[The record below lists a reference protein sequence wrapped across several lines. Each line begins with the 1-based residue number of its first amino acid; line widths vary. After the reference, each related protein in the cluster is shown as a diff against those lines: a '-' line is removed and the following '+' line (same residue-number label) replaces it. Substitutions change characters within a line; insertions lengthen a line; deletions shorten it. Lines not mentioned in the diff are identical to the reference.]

1 MRAACTLRRRRV
13 NLDAAPERWLQRTSH
28 SEAVPPASEAPPP
41 RPSADTRLGRRR
53 SSHLPCG
60 FALAGF
66 ANRGRFYPRGCG
78 LCRTVWATYNDGITR
93 QLPSPTITL
102 GRAGGGR
109 SRTPPLTR
117 FDRGL
122 GARILQP
129 PPHRALNRPTRPS
142 RQGIRTGDLVKR
154 EHFLYGEALFLP
166 ATPQSNTHTPNGVAP
181 SVVY

>member
-1 MRAACTLRRRRV
+1 MRWIWIALMMGCTSNKIVRVENQLLSREVTELRDQLTACSAQT
-13 NLDAAPERWLQRTSH
+13 H
-28 SEAVPPASEAPPP
+28 
-41 RPSADTRLGRRR
+41 SADYLQQVDMVGVVKFLAAAGHKIRAMRKTLQVV

-93 QLPSPTITL
+93 QFPSPTITL

-109 SRTPPLTR
+109 RRTPPLTR

-122 GARILQP
+122 GVADP
-129 PPHRALNRPTRPS
+129 ATSAPS
-142 RQGIRTGDLVKR
+142 R
-154 EHFLYGEALFLP
+154 P
-166 ATPQSNTHTPNGVAP
+166 
-181 SVVY
+181 